1 MKFIDHTL
9 ASGADSLTLSERPM
23 PVIGPHEVLIRVAY
37 AGVNRPDV
45 LQRQGLYNPP
55 PGACPYL
62 GLEVSGTIEQI
73 GSAVTRWRPGDRVCA
88 LVHGGG
94 YAEYCVNHEAH
105 CLPIPDGLDFAQAAA
120 LPETCATVWANLFA
134 NGAFRPGRSILVHG
148 GSSGI
153 GMTAIQLARRHGGRV
168 FTTVGSEEKAAFCR
182 RLGADV
188 VIHYRNEDFG
198 EVVARETAGKGVDV
212 VLDMVGGK
220 YVERNLAALAL
231 DGTLV
236 QISFLEG
243 SRMEID
249 LAPIMLKRLSF
260 TGSTLRARSVENKAS
275 LLAALERE
283 VWPILAAG
291 ECLPV
296 IHATLPLAEAA
307 EAHRLME
314 SGRHMGK
321 ILLRVS
327 D

>member
-1 MKFIDHTL
+1 MKFIDHTI
-9 ASGADSLTLSERPM
+9 AGEADSLTLSQRPV
-23 PVIGPHEVLIRVAY
+23 PVIGAHEVLIRVAY

-55 PGACPYL
+55 AGACPYL
-62 GLEVSGTIEQI
+62 GLEVSGTIEQV
-73 GSAVTRWRPGDRVCA
+73 GPAVTRWHAGDRVCA

-94 YAEYCVNHEAH
+94 YAEFCVNHETH

-120 LPETCATVWANLFA
+120 LPETYATVWANLFA
-134 NGAFRPGRSILVHG
+134 NGAFRPGRSILIHG

-153 GMTAIQLARRHGGRV
+153 GITAIQLARRHGGKV
-168 FTTVGSEEKAAFCR
+168 FTTVGSEAKAAFCR

-188 VIHYRNEDFG
+188 VIPYHSDDFCD
-198 EVVARETAGKGVDV
+198 VIARETAGKGVDV
-212 VLDMVGGK
+212 ILDMVGGK
-220 YVERNLAALAL
+220 YVARNLAALAL

-260 TGSTLRARSVENKAS
+260 TGSTLRARTVENKAS
-275 LLAALERE
+275 LLAMLEKE

-291 ECLPV
+291 ECVPA
-296 IHATLPLAEAA
+296 IHAVLPLADAA
-307 EAHRLME
+307 AAHRLME

-321 ILLRVS
+321 ILLQVS